1 MALPKSKVLDMP
13 VRHLN
18 QSPDLE
24 AFAYIRP
31 CIGERVSGDTAVI
44 ASRDG
49 HGMCAVIDALGH
61 GPAAH
66 QVAVAAERYLIDNWV
81 PDPLAMLQGL
91 SDVLSGGLGA
101 AAGIAVIEFGCY
113 RVKYAGVGNTTLR
126 VFNGKPRRLL
136 SVEGVLGQKF
146 RAPHCQELTLLPDEM
161 LVMYTDGVSDK
172 MELRSSELR
181 ARRSCGHVARS
192 LVERFG
198 KDHDDA
204 TCLVARRIK

>member
-1 MALPKSKVLDMP
+1 
-13 VRHLN
+13 
-18 QSPDLE
+18 
-24 AFAYIRP
+24 
-31 CIGERVSGDTAVI
+31 
-44 ASRDG
+44 
-49 HGMCAVIDALGH
+49 MCAVIDALGH
-61 GPAAH
+61 GAAAH

-91 SDVLSGGLGA
+91 SNVLSGGPGA

-113 RVKYAGVGNTTLR
+113 RIKYAGVGNTTLR

-136 SVEGVLGQKF
+136 SVEGVLGQKS
-146 RAPHCQELTLLPDEM
+146 RAPHCQEIALRPDEV
-161 LVMYTDGVSDK
+161 LVMYTDGVSDR
-172 MELRSSELR
+172 MELRHSELR
-181 ARRSCGHVARS
+181 VRRSCGHFARS